1 MNVSKEILEKHA
13 LGIEAARKYWVT
25 NEPTN
30 MLDRDFNILEEAARA
45 DGLELR
51 DYVLQEVAG
60 TRYPNANYLSEV
72 KKVQVTGD
80 MYTAVQEFYIWYLNN
95 FGHEPLF
102 LLKYDGSS
110 LVGYY
115 DANTGECIRVVT
127 AGGSNRTS
135 DGIDW
140 TYKFKR
146 YFPNTFGTGICAI
159 QAECL
164 VALEHGYG
172 ETSRQKGNGLV
183 NSKYMENEVDALCNL
198 RAFRYFQLPQSP
210 VLDFEKTISLMPQI
224 KNMAGDIKFAGAW
237 VMRYQE
243 IMSLGPDIV
252 NKDIWST
259 PTGTFLVDG
268 IVAYSSET
276 GECIQAL
283 KYKDA
288 GRGETTEVLGIKR
301 NDQSKKGKDSWS
313 ANAIINPVT
322 VRGSVI
328 NKPSV
333 GSISKM
339 VENGVSKGARVTVIL
354 ANSTIPM
361 IDKVIQSG
369 DLNYEWPTCSCGYQM
384 SEKDIYGALL
394 KCSNPECSSRLT
406 RMTEYL
412 NTCSSIADVDLNKLL
427 VIDRFDWSK
436 KVADLVQ
443 FKAEIVDAILNGPNQ
458 NKEDLKVVLS
468 KYIKTALQ
476 KKNLDLVV
484 GPAWTA
490 LRNKLIPMP

>member
-1 MNVSKEILEKHA
+1 MTISKEILEKHA

-51 DYVLQEVAG
+51 DYVFQEIAG
-60 TRYPNANYLSEV
+60 TRYPNAPYLS
-72 KKVQVTGD
+72 KVEKTQVAGD
-80 MYTAVQEFYIWYLNN
+80 MYTAIQEYYVWYVSQY
-95 FGHEPLF
+95 GQEPLF

-110 LVGYY
+110 IVGYY
-115 DANTGECIRVVT
+115 DVTTGDCIRVVT

-146 YFPNTFGTGICAI
+146 YFPNTKGSGICAI

-183 NSKYMENEVDALCNL
+183 NSKYLENEVDALCNI
-198 RAFRYFQLPQSP
+198 RAFRYFQDENYPP
-210 VLDFEKTISLMPQI
+210 LDFYKTMMNDIPQVR
-224 KNMAGDIKFAGAW
+224 NMAGDIKFASAW
-237 VMRYQE
+237 VMTYQE
-243 IMSLGPDIV
+243 IMNLGPEVV

-268 IVAYSSET
+268 IVAYSQS
-276 GECIQAL
+276 GVCMQAL

-288 GRGETTEVLGIKR
+288 GRGETTEVLGIKW

-339 VENGVSKGARVTVIL
+339 VKSGVSKGARVTVIL

-361 IDKVIQSG
+361 IDEVPQAG
-369 DLNYEWPTCSCGYQM
+369 NLDFEWPTCNCGYKM
-384 SEKDIYGALL
+384 SDKDIFGALL
-394 KCSNPECSSRLT
+394 KCGNPNCTERFT
-406 RMTEYL
+406 RMVGYL
-412 NTCSSIADVDLNKLL
+412 NTCTSAADIDLNKLL
-427 VIDRFDWSK
+427 VIDRFDWHK
-436 KVADLVQ
+436 KVKDMPKLLGD
-443 FKAEIVDAILNGPNQ
+443 IVSIITSPGTGKD
-458 NKEDLKVVLS
+458 DLKKLLETYV
-468 KYIKTALQ
+468 TTDLQ
-476 KKNLDLVV
+476 RKNLNLVIE
-484 GPAWTA
+484 PAWNA
-490 LRNKLIPMP
+490 LKNKINP

>member
-1 MNVSKEILEKHA
+1 MQISKEILEKHA

-60 TRYPNANYLSEV
+60 TRYPNAPYLSEV
-72 KKVQVTGD
+72 KKTQVTGD
-80 MYTAVQEFYIWYLNN
+80 MYQAIQEFYVWYVQTYNE
-95 FGHEPLF
+95 EPLF

-115 DANTGECIRVVT
+115 DSQTGECIRVVT

-140 TYKFKR
+140 TFKFKR
-146 YFPNTFGTGICAI
+146 YFPNTKGSGICAI

-183 NSKYMENEVDALCNL
+183 NSKYLEQEVDALCNI
-198 RAFRYFQLPQSP
+198 RAFRYFQEPGSQL
-210 VLDFEKTISLMPQI
+210 LDFYSVMNGMAQI
-224 KNMAGDIKFAGAW
+224 KNMAGDIKFAAAW
-237 VMRYQE
+237 VMTYQE
-243 IMSLGPDIV
+243 IMMLGPDIV

-268 IVAYSSET
+268 IVAYSKS
-276 GECIQAL
+276 GICIQAL

-288 GRGETTEVLGIKR
+288 GRGETTEVLGIKW

-339 VENGVSKGARVTVIL
+339 VKNGVSKGARVTVIL

-361 IDKVIQSG
+361 IDQVPQPG
-369 DLNYEWPTCSCGYQM
+369 NLDFEWPTCECGYKM
-384 SEKDIYGALL
+384 SDKDIYGALL
-394 KCSNPECSSRLT
+394 KCSNPDCSGRLR

-412 NTCSSIADVDLNKLL
+412 NTCSSMADVDLNKLL
-427 VIDRFDWSK
+427 VIDRFDWKK
-436 KVADLVQ
+436 KVKDMPQFLTDIVNVIMTGQSKNDL
-443 FKAEIVDAILNGPNQ
+443 ENL
-458 NKEDLKVVLS
+458 LL
-468 KYIKTALQ
+468 KYITTDLQ
-476 KKNLDLVV
+476 KKNLALVI

-490 LRNKLIPMP
+490 LKNKINP

>member
-1 MNVSKEILEKHA
+1 MQISKEILEKHA

-30 MLDRDFNILEEAARA
+30 MLDRDFNVLEEAARA

-60 TRYPNANYLSEV
+60 TRYPNAPYLSEV
-72 KKVQVTGD
+72 KKTQVTGD
-80 MYTAVQEFYIWYLNN
+80 MYQAILDYYNWYIQTYQE
-95 FGHEPLF
+95 EPLF

-115 DANTGECIRVVT
+115 DTQTGECIRVVT

-146 YFPNTFGTGICAI
+146 YFPNTKGTGICAI
-159 QAECL
+159 QGECL
-164 VALEHGYG
+164 VALEHGFG

-183 NSKYMENEVDALCNL
+183 NSKYLEQEVDALCNI
-198 RAFRYFQLPQSP
+198 RGFRYFQEQGSAP
-210 VLDFEKTISLMPQI
+210 LDFYTVMNNMPI
-224 KNMAGDIKFAGAW
+224 VKNMAGDIKFAGAW
-237 VMRYQE
+237 VMTYQE
-243 IMSLGPDIV
+243 IMNLGPDIV
-252 NKDIWST
+252 NKDIWTT

-268 IVAYSSET
+268 IVAYSQY
-276 GECIQAL
+276 GECMQAL

-288 GRGETTEVLGIKR
+288 GRGETTEVLGIKW

-322 VRGSVI
+322 VRGSII

-339 VENGVSKGARVTVIL
+339 VKNGVSKGARVTVIL

-361 IDKVIQSG
+361 IDQVPQEG
-369 DLNYEWPTCSCGYQM
+369 NRDFEWPTCDCGYKM

-394 KCSNPECSSRLT
+394 KCSNPNCSKRLEK
-406 RMTEYL
+406 MNEYL
-412 NTCSSIADVDLNKLL
+412 GTCNSMADVDLNKLL
-427 VIDRFDWSK
+427 IIDRFDWKK
-436 KVADLVQ
+436 KVQDIPLL
-443 FKAEIVDAILNGPNQ
+443 LNDIANIIISGQ
-458 NKEDLKVVLS
+458 D
-468 KYIKTALQ
+468 KTALEVLLKSYMTTDLQ
-476 KKNLDLVV
+476 KKNLALVV
-484 GPAWTA
+484 GPAWEA
-490 LRNKLIPMP
+490 LRNKIIP

>member
-1 MNVSKEILEKHA
+1 MQISKEILEKHA
-13 LGIEAARKYWVT
+13 IGIEAARKYWVT

-60 TRYPNANYLSEV
+60 TRYPNASYLSEV
-72 KKVQVTGD
+72 KKTQVTGD
-80 MYTAVQEFYIWYLNN
+80 MYQAIQEYYDWYVQN
-95 FGHEPLF
+95 FGEEPLF

-115 DANTGECIRVVT
+115 DTQTGDCIRVVT

-140 TYKFKR
+140 TFKFKR
-146 YFPNTFGTGICAI
+146 YFPNTKGSGICAI

-183 NSKYMENEVDALCNL
+183 NSKYLEQEVDALCNI
-198 RAFRYFQLPQSP
+198 RAFRYFQEQGASTLNFYS
-210 VLDFEKTISLMPQI
+210 VMNGMPQI
-224 KNMAGDIKFAGAW
+224 RNMAGDIKFAGAW
-237 VMRYQE
+237 VMTYQE
-243 IMSLGPDIV
+243 IMNLGPDIV
-252 NKDIWST
+252 NKDIWNT

-268 IVAYSSET
+268 IVAYTKS
-276 GECIQAL
+276 GLCAQAL

-288 GRGETTEVLGIKR
+288 GRGETTEVLGIKW

-339 VENGVSKGARVTVIL
+339 VKNGVSKGARVTVIL

-361 IDKVIQSG
+361 IDQVPQAG
-369 DLNYEWPTCSCGYQM
+369 NMDFEWPTCECGYKM
-384 SEKDIYGALL
+384 SDKDIYGALL
-394 KCSNPECSSRLT
+394 KCSNPDCSGRLK

-412 NTCSSIADVDLNKLL
+412 DTCSSIADVDLNKLL
-427 VIDRFDWSK
+427 VIDRFDWKK
-436 KVADLVQ
+436 KVQDMPQ
-443 FKAEIVDAILNGPNQ
+443 FLTDIVNVIMTGQDKSNLE
-458 NKEDLKVVLS
+458 KLFLKYL
-468 KYIKTALQ
+468 TTELQ
-476 KKNLDLVV
+476 KKNLSLVI

-490 LRNKLIPMP
+490 LKNKINP

>member
-1 MNVSKEILEKHA
+1 MEISKEILEKHA

-51 DYVLQEVAG
+51 DYVLQEIAG
-60 TRYPNANYLSEV
+60 TRSPNASYLSEV
-72 KKVQVTGD
+72 KKTQVTGD
-80 MYTAVQEFYIWYLNN
+80 MYQAIQEYYIWYVQAYNE
-95 FGHEPLF
+95 EPLF

-115 DANTGECIRVVT
+115 DTNTGECTRVVT

-146 YFPNTFGTGICAI
+146 YFPNTQGSGICAI

-183 NSKYMENEVDALCNL
+183 NSKYLEQEVDALCNL
-198 RAFRYFQLPQSP
+198 RGFRYFQEQGYAPLNFYQ
-210 VLDFEKTISLMPQI
+210 VMNGMPQV

-237 VMRYQE
+237 VMTYQE
-243 IMSLGPDIV
+243 IMNLGPDIV
-252 NKDIWST
+252 NKDIWAT

-268 IVAYSSET
+268 VVAYSQA
-276 GECIQAL
+276 GECMQAL

-288 GRGETTEVLGIKR
+288 GRGETTEVLGIKW

-339 VENGVSKGARVTVIL
+339 VKNGISKGARVTVIL

-361 IDKVIQSG
+361 IDQVIQAG
-369 DLNYEWPTCSCGYQM
+369 DLNFEWPVCSCGHQM
-384 SEKDIYGALL
+384 SDKDIYGALL
-394 KCSNPECSSRLT
+394 KCSNPECSGRLA

-412 NTCSSIADVDLNKLL
+412 NTCQSMADVDLNKLL
-427 VIDRFDWSK
+427 VIDRFDWNK
-436 KVADLVQ
+436 KVKDMPQ
-443 FKAEIVDAILNGPNQ
+443 FLQTIVDAVVNGQDKN
-458 NKEDLKVVLS
+458 DLKAVLET
-468 KYIKTALQ
+468 YITTDLQ
-476 KKNLDLVV
+476 KKNLNLVV

-490 LRNKLIPMP
+490 LRNKLILP